1 MAFSDR
7 LIAAVEQVESGGRED
22 AVSPVGAR
30 GPMQVM
36 PRTGQDP
43 GFGVSPLRDD
53 SPEENRRLGRDY
65 LNAMQDRFGSPQL
78 ALVAYNWGPGNT
90 EQWLARGADPSELPQ
105 ETVDYIRK
113 VNALAPI
120 NAERPSAPQE
130 APGYAPSAPEPTPFP
145 EASSYDAQLRR
156 SAPQME
162 PAPRVSV
169 RELRR
174 TPDRPAAPGAPP
186 GYQAE
191 EAPLPGV
198 PRAGFQPP
206 QPPMDR
212 RMVMSNP
219 GVDPQ
224 LVDRSP
230 MTLADRLA
238 SMGYQPQQQSLQDRL
253 ASMGYQPPAAEEPS
267 AVGSFARGVGG
278 GFARAFTGSAR
289 GLTLLADTALD
300 AFGFEDAIRDDGSV
314 YSALDEADKA
324 IFEALPTDDS
334 TASTVGQALGSMMS
348 FFVPGAA
355 VMRSASVAGRLAGRA
370 GTTGLAV
377 GLGTDEQQARI
388 EAYRAQGGVVSD
400 SDERMA
406 RILGGVI
413 GLSELLP
420 MERLFRYI
428 PKNIK
433 KTDEPLVR
441 EAANRIASITIQA
454 GAEGGQEAIATILQ
468 DLAEKGI
475 YNEDLRVGDSALEAY
490 ATGGAAG
497 GLMAIITEVGT
508 AVGRRARAANA
519 TNEARTALE
528 QDIAAERAQIAQ
540 AERINAERGS
550 NLPVDRARLE
560 ALEAELASLGVKP
573 ADPLVSRPETET
585 RVSEP
590 GQVENPAA
598 EAARL
603 RGAQARENLANNG
616 YTPFYEDPEARAEQA
631 RQRQADARSR
641 AQGERDPATGELMA
655 RPEGARIS
663 EEFTPP
669 GGAIPQDQRPRLER
683 GIGQP
688 DPDFT
693 VGRAGDT
700 VQGRPGPTSP
710 LRREPQDEGQAPGP
724 RQQAPARP
732 IDDARYL
739 GVDPRAD
746 FMVGPE
752 GTAFEGVAPGA
763 SSRLEDRPRDPRFSP
778 SAQRGDEP
786 RASTVRRDE
795 APAQEAPPQRDP
807 LLLGQDPR
815 ADFMVGPE
823 GVAFEGVRRGDAS
836 RLGDRPR
843 TGGYNPFAAQQDEGQ
858 PRVVGRSDSL
868 IDMAPAATTGEISG
882 FDAQGNPQYAA
893 REDGPVEVI
902 TGFRRDGSPIYRRY
916 VAPRS
921 MDRRVE
927 AINDMRALTEQSD
940 ADVSVDFG
948 RTKFNEVKLS
958 LKGTKIPGTVR
969 ENGDQVSLDLTQAQA
984 DSLIAAI
991 DKKLPKA
998 SKKQERLLNN
1008 MKKAIQ
1014 AQMDKGILWSRQN
1027 VDMGGPYPYAGS
1039 ITTAPTV
1046 ESLRLVTPG
1055 VPGSLAF
1062 TNGPVIESNGYRG
1075 ETIPE
1080 FARSEMAAA
1089 MEDLQALGMS
1099 LSVFDGQINQGMVLF
1114 TVESTD
1120 ISTLGYYDYNQ
1131 GLVGV
1136 NKRLLENL
1144 TADLIP
1150 GRESEAYRTK
1160 LRAVI
1165 RSTIAHEVGHAV
1177 DRALGRSTKFGISE
1191 QLINSQLGFQIRQIE
1206 GGSTMMAGKPIFNEL
1221 YRHYQSR
1228 GEFSQFFGY
1237 PLDNLSEIRD
1247 RSLELGAQPS
1257 SKDQTFIARELFAQ
1271 AHALYHT
1278 NRDQMRELLPL
1289 TYQMME
1295 DAVRSLPPTPPTG
1308 GRNGRNDNGGVR
1320 GNGPAPLRNE
1330 SVQADVR
1337 SRSPFGRAEDGGADG
1352 QPGEAGGNGAQP
1364 PGGREAQ
1371 SPMGEGDEPLLSRNS
1386 SGTPGLTGEVPY
1398 ELAREQGTTL
1408 SGQPSTN
1415 RYNLDDDARTRA
1427 WSFRTLRRKLSDK
1440 FLEVKEVEKTIASIE
1455 GMPAIPINLSTY
1467 YAEERMQGQL
1477 AEDMRKLEKDYVEV
1491 VAKELSARGLTLDD
1505 LDAYLYAKHAPERN
1519 AVIAAKRQ
1527 EEIDRYNAAIEAGQT
1542 RNEPPPPMPDGGSG
1556 MTNAEAA
1563 QILREAEAQ
1572 GKTAD
1577 LDAVA
1582 SKVYQMLEVNRNRL
1596 IEAGLLDADT
1606 VNGWTETYQFYVP
1619 LKGFQGEDNAP
1630 IARTGRGFSIGG
1642 KEVIPA
1648 AGRSSKAA
1656 SPFTN
1661 AILDSSE
1668 KIVRARKNEVAQTFL
1683 AMVQTYPDRSN
1694 WEVFREG
1701 DGPFVVEADPV
1712 SGRPVQRREN
1722 MKNATRS
1729 NGDPKYFMVK
1739 QNGETL
1745 YVEIKDELLNRA
1757 MHNAGVEQFNGMS
1770 KLVVDHIGK
1779 ATRFLSMVNTTL
1791 NPEFALVNPIR
1802 DIQAGIMNLFA
1813 EQDLPDGKVR
1823 GENIVKDTIRDLK
1836 ASRAAFARGLKGKQ
1850 GTTAEQQEFDQFYQ
1864 DFVDDGA
1871 KTGWAQQ
1878 KSFEEQRKDI
1888 ENLAAIAGNKN
1899 LWYRAKGAGKA
1910 MIEVIENINLSLE
1923 NAARLSAYIN
1933 ARKAGVDR
1941 MQAASLAKNLTINF
1955 NRRGEAT
1962 TVVNSLF
1969 MFFNAAVQGNAQLIR
1984 SVVSDPRKVGGL
1996 TRAQKMAGSM
2006 VAMGVLSSLY
2016 NDDMSDE
2023 DEAGETYYSRLE
2035 DWKKSR
2041 NMVFMRDGENHISI
2055 PLPYGYNI
2063 FYVAGVAMGDVFTGQ
2078 KPPGYA
2084 ATLFLRS
2091 VFDSFSPLGLSGDKD
2106 AGTQALKAVTPTVVL
2121 PAVELATNSN
2131 HFGSPIYRENFPMGA
2146 QKPDSAM
2153 PMRNTTEV
2161 SKAIAEFFNAATGG
2175 TQRVSGGI
2183 DFSPDSLDYLVGY
2196 AAGGLGRFAGRTMNL
2211 ANVLGDGIQEE
2222 DYREIPFVR
2231 QVLGAPSNYA
2241 VVDRYYSHKFDIE
2254 QYVKELDSRR
2264 GADRAEWIKRHG
2276 DVVRLGPLL
2285 KNTEKQLKTLREQRR
2300 NLEAFGGEGADERL
2314 DRIEDRITAQY
2325 QRLNAA
2331 WNRVREPEE

>member
-36 PRTGQDP
+36 PRTGADP
-43 GFGVSPLRDD
+43 GFGVAPLQDD

-65 LNAMQDRFGSPQL
+65 LNAMQDRFGSAQL

-90 EQWLARGADPSELPQ
+90 EEWLRRGANPAELPQ

-113 VNALAPI
+113 VDALAPL
-120 NAERPSAPQE
+120 NAERPSVPQE
-130 APGYAPSAPEPTPFP
+130 APSYAPRAPEPAPFP

-156 SAPQME
+156 SAPRME
-162 PAPRVSV
+162 PDPRVSV

-174 TPDRPAAPGAPP
+174 APDRPAAPGTPP

-191 EAPLPGV
+191 EAPLPAV
-198 PRAGFQPP
+198 QRAGFQPP
-206 QPPMDR
+206 PPPMDR

-219 GVDPQ
+219 GVDPS

-230 MTLADRLA
+230 MSLADRLA
-238 SMGYQPQQQSLQDRL
+238 SMGYEPQQQSLQDRL
-253 ASMGYQPPAAEEPS
+253 ARMGYQPPAEEEPS
-267 AVGSFARGVGG
+267 ALGSFARGVGG

-314 YSALDEADKA
+314 YSALNDADKA

-355 VMRSASVAGRLAGRA
+355 IIRGASVAGRVAGRA

-388 EAYRAQGGVVSD
+388 EAYRSQGGVVSD

-420 MERLFRYI
+420 LERLFRYI

-441 EAANRIASITIQA
+441 EAANRIASIAIQA
-454 GAEGGQEAIATILQ
+454 GGEGGQEAIATILQ

-497 GLMAIITEVGT
+497 GLMAILTEVGT

-519 TNEARTALE
+519 SREERSALQQE
-528 QDIAAERAQIAQ
+528 IAAERAQIEQ
-540 AERINAERGS
+540 AERTNAERGT
-550 NLPVDRARLE
+550 NLPVDRRRLE
-560 ALEAELASLGVKP
+560 ALESQLASLDVQP

-585 RVSEP
+585 RVSDP
-590 GQVENPAA
+590 GQAENTAA

-603 RGAQARENLANNG
+603 RGAQARENLANDG
-616 YTPFYEDPEARAEQA
+616 FTPFTEDADARAEQA
-631 RQRQADARSR
+631 RQRQADARRR

-669 GGAIPQDQRPRLER
+669 GGAIPQERRPRLER

-693 VGRAGDT
+693 VGRAGDA
-700 VQGRPGPTSP
+700 VAGRPGPTSP
-710 LRREPQDEGQAPGP
+710 LRRPVEDEGQARGTP
-724 RQQAPARP
+724 RGARP

-763 SSRLEDRPRDPRFSP
+763 SSRLDDRPRDPRFTP
-778 SAQRGDEP
+778 AGQIDEP
-786 RASTVRRDE
+786 RATSVRRDE
-795 APAQEAPPQRDP
+795 PPVQEAPPQRDP

-843 TGGYNPFAAQQDEGQ
+843 TGGYNPFTAQQDEGQ

-868 IDMAPAATTGEISG
+868 IDMAPRRTPEISG
-882 FDAQGNPQYAA
+882 FDAQGNPELVAESD
-893 REDGPVEVI
+893 RPLEVVV
-902 TGFRRDGSPIYRRY
+902 GFRRDGSPVFRRY

-921 MDRRVE
+921 MDRRTE
-927 AINDMRALTEQSD
+927 AIRDLRDLTEQSD
-940 ADVSVDFG
+940 AEVSVGFT
-948 RTKFNEVKLS
+948 RTKFNELKLT
-958 LKGTKIPGTVR
+958 LKGVKIPGSSRVDGDRLALDMTDAEAVR
-969 ENGDQVSLDLTQAQA
+969 LMEEIEKRLPTASNKQ
-984 DSLIAAI
+984 
-991 DKKLPKA
+991 KKLLDAAK
-998 SKKQERLLNN
+998 RL
-1008 MKKAIQ
+1008 IESQ
-1014 AQMDKGILWSRQN
+1014 RDKGILWSRQN
-1027 VDMGGPYPYAGS
+1027 VDIDGPYPYSGS
-1039 ITTAPTV
+1039 MTTTPSV
-1046 ESLRLVTPG
+1046 DSLRLLTPG
-1055 VPGSLAF
+1055 TPGSIAYS
-1062 TNGPVIESNGYRG
+1062 NGPTIESNGYMG
-1075 ETIPE
+1075 EEIPA
-1080 FARSEMAAA
+1080 FARAELAAA
-1089 MEDLQALGMS
+1089 IEDLAARGMN
-1099 LSVFDGQINQGMVLF
+1099 LSAFNGEANQGMAVF
-1114 TVESTD
+1114 TVEGTD
-1120 ISTLGYYDYNQ
+1120 MSTLGYYDYNQ
-1131 GLVGV
+1131 GLIGI

-1150 GRESEAYRTK
+1150 GRETEAYRTK

-1191 QLINSQLGFQIRQIE
+1191 QMINSQLGFQIRQID
-1206 GGSTMMAGKPIFNEL
+1206 GASTTMAGKPIFNEI
-1221 YRHYQSR
+1221 YRHYLSR
-1228 GEFSQFFGY
+1228 GEFSGFFGY
-1237 PLDNLSEIRD
+1237 PLDNLTEIRD
-1247 RSLELGAQPS
+1247 RSLELGTQPS
-1257 SKDQTFIARELFAQ
+1257 QKDQTFIARELFAQ

-1278 NRDQMRELLPL
+1278 NREQMRELLPL

-1295 DAVRSLPPTPPTG
+1295 DAVRSLPPTPPNG
-1308 GRNGRNDNGGVR
+1308 GRNGRNDAGGVR
-1320 GNGPAPLRNE
+1320 GDGPAPLRNE

-1337 SRSPFGRAEDGGADG
+1337 SRGPVGGAQDGGADG
-1352 QPGEAGGNGAQP
+1352 QQGEAGGGGSQP
-1364 PGGREAQ
+1364 PRGREAQ
-1371 SPMGEGDEPLLSRNS
+1371 SPMGESNEPLLSRDS
-1386 SGTPGLTGEVPY
+1386 SGTPGLTGEVPI

-1408 SGQPSTN
+1408 SGEPGTS
-1415 RYNLDDDARTRA
+1415 RYNLDDDARTKQ
-1427 WSFRTLRRKLSDK
+1427 WSVRTLLRKFSDK
-1440 FLEVKEVEKTIASIE
+1440 FREMKEAEKIIASVE
-1455 GMPAIPINLSTY
+1455 GISSIPIEKSTY
-1467 YAEERMQGQL
+1467 FAEERMQGQL

-1491 VAKELSARGLTLDD
+1491 VAKEVSARGLTLDD
-1505 LDAYLYAKHAPERN
+1505 LDAFLYAKHAPERN

-1527 EEIDRYNAAIEAGQT
+1527 QEIDRYNAAMEAGQT

-1563 QILREAEAQ
+1563 QILREVEAQ

-1577 LDAVA
+1577 LEAVA
-1582 SKVYQMLEVNRNRL
+1582 STVYQMLEVNRNRL
-1596 IEAGLLDADT
+1596 IEAGLLDAET
-1606 VNGWTETYQFYVP
+1606 VNGWSETYQFYVP
-1619 LKGFQGEDNAP
+1619 LKGFQGEDNSP

-1661 AILDSSE
+1661 AVLDSSE

-1683 AMVQTYPDRSN
+1683 DMVQTYPDRSN

-1701 DGPFVVEADPV
+1701 DGPFVIEADPV

-1770 KLVVDHIGK
+1770 KLVVDYMGK
-1779 ATRFLSMVNTTL
+1779 ATRMLSMVNTTL

-1802 DIQAGIMNLFA
+1802 DIQAGVMNLLA

-1864 DFVDDGA
+1864 EFVDDGA

-1888 ENLAAIAGNKN
+1888 ENLAAIAGKKN
-1899 LWYRAKGAGKA
+1899 LYYRGKGAVNA
-1910 MIEVIENINLSLE
+1910 LIEVIENINLSLE

-1933 ARKAGVDR
+1933 ARRAGVDR

-1962 TVVNSLF
+1962 TVVNSMF

-1996 TRAQKMAGSM
+1996 TRAQKMASGM

-2023 DEAGETYYSRLE
+2023 DEAGESYYSRME

-2041 NMVFMRDGENHISI
+2041 NMIFMRNGEDHVSI

-2131 HFGSPIYRENFPMGA
+2131 HFGSPIYRENFPSGA

-2161 SKAIAEFFNAATGG
+2161 SKGIAEFFNAATGG

-2196 AAGGLGRFAGRTMNL
+2196 ATGGLGRFFGRALNL
-2211 ANVLGDGIQEE
+2211 PNVLGDGIQEE

-2231 QVLGAPSNYA
+2231 QVLGAPSSYG
-2241 VVDRYYSHKFDIE
+2241 VLDRYYSHKFDIE
-2254 QYVKELDSRR
+2254 QIGKEFDARR
-2264 GADRAEWIKRHG
+2264 GADRQAWREQNR
-2276 DVVRLGPLL
+2276 DVLRLRPLL
-2285 KNTEKQLKTLREQRR
+2285 KATEKQLRALRKQRSTV
-2300 NLEAFGGEGADERL
+2300 EAFGGEDADRKLEV
-2314 DRIEDRITAQY
+2314 IEDRMTAQY
-2325 QRLNAA
+2325 QRLNRA